1 MDFYKKLT
9 FSSLAFLFCFAVMI
23 KLVEPVIERQIS
35 NIFADKKLSKKLMKE
50 LINSTEDFT
59 PEKRELYKDIIKKI
73 YIKWVPLLNEI
84 KDEAN
89 KELKNYFNN
98 NEFYKTP

>member
-9 FSSLAFLFCFAVMI
+9 FSILAFIFCFAVMI

-35 NIFADKKLSKKLMKE
+35 NIFADKKLSKKLMRE

-59 PEKRELYKDIIKKI
+59 PEKKELYKNLIKKI
-73 YIKWVPLLNEI
+73 YLKWVPLL
-84 KDEAN
+84 DEAR
-89 KELKNYFNN
+89 KEAKEELTK
-98 NEFYKTP
+98 

>member
-9 FSSLAFLFCFAVMI
+9 FSILVFLFCFAVMI

-50 LINSTEDFT
+50 FINSTEDFT
-59 PEKRELYKDIIKKI
+59 PEKRELYKTLIKKI
-73 YIKWVPLLNEI
+73 YLKWVPLLEEI
-84 KDEAN
+84 RVEAEEELN
-89 KELKNYFNN
+89 K
-98 NEFYKTP
+98 